1 MGMKGLTQMH
11 KRFVSSVLAVVML
24 MGLTVGGATG
34 VAADTD
40 YTCPDNSCSFTVPDY
55 YSKLNND
62 STSITFKD
70 ADSGGVF
77 AVLVSPNFPGAATLD
92 DVAAVLVDQF
102 SQSAGY
108 QADPSGVKTTKLGTT
123 PARSF
128 SFLSNSS
135 SGVVVDTVVFFAVN
149 QGQLYALTFAAT
161 PDKEDTFVASAKDVF
176 ASFSFM

>member
-1 MGMKGLTQMH
+1 MVTKGMGQMY
-11 KRFVSSVLAVVML
+11 KRFVSSVLAVMML
-24 MGLTVGGATG
+24 IGVTIGGATS

-55 YSKLNND
+55 YSKLDSD

-92 DVAAVLVDQF
+92 DVATVLVDQF

-108 QADPSGVKTTKLGTT
+108 QAGASGVQTTKLGTT

-128 SFLSNSS
+128 SFLSNNS
-135 SGVVVDTVVFFAVN
+135 SGVQVDTVVFFAVN
-149 QGQLYALTFAAT
+149 QGRLYALTFAAT
-161 PDKEDTFVASAKDVF
+161 PDKADTFVTSAKDVF